1 MGPEQLA
8 QLFKLCCW
16 SSESNSSSVSAISL
30 PVLLEPLLQNNRNSW
45 MQCKTVA
52 ETLELWP
59 LAAIWTRL
67 VARPQ
72 SSSYSRRS
80 RSESRIN
87 LSSGTTCGNP
97 NIFFVL
103 RRQTVWRRVC
113 RFRYL
118 FLEFDV
124 VGPIIYLR
132 KVGALSRIGTLRND
146 ISAPRSSR
154 LFWIGVPVRHHR
166 CSAVSPWTAWN
177 CLVERF
183 RISWAVRFLVSN
195 SSQLR
200 LRIKLSPSSR
210 TIRNQW
216 ILASGEFPR
225 INSDATVANVVNT
238 ISFSKLSFIS
248 SSLWRSGPRC
258 LWKVIPLEYV
268 CLHMLASPVLV
279 RLKPATHVRISSIQ
293 LSIKTI

>member
-8 QLFKLCCW
+8 HLFKLCCW

-52 ETLELWP
+52 EILDLWP

-67 VARPQ
+67 PE
-72 SSSYSRRS
+72 SPKSLSYSRRS

-87 LSSGTTCGNP
+87 LSSGMTSGNP
-97 NIFFVL
+97 NTSFVL

-118 FLEFDV
+118 FLEFNV
-124 VGPIIYLR
+124 VGAIIYLR
-132 KVGALSRIGTLRND
+132 KVGALSRIGSLRND

-154 LFWIGVPVRHHR
+154 LFWIGVPVRHQR
-166 CSAVSPWTAWN
+166 CCAVSPWTAWN

-183 RISWAVRFLVSN
+183 RISWAMGLLVRN
-195 SSQLR
+195 GSQLR
-200 LRIKLSPSSR
+200 LKGGSH
-210 TIRNQW
+210 
-216 ILASGEFPR
+216 
-225 INSDATVANVVNT
+225 
-238 ISFSKLSFIS
+238 
-248 SSLWRSGPRC
+248 
-258 LWKVIPLEYV
+258 
-268 CLHMLASPVLV
+268 LHQEQFETNES
-279 RLKPATHVRISSIQ
+279 
-293 LSIKTI
+293 